1 MRYSAS
7 KTKSVL
13 ASAVAGVL
21 LGACST
27 LPETVPQLEQAR
39 QAVADVRQDPEV
51 DRYARAEL
59 GEAERALS
67 RAEAAYDDRAD
78 LAVVQHEA
86 YMAEGYAN
94 VAAARIGE
102 QSAREQL
109 EDAELER
116 SQVLEEVRAQ
126 EAREARL
133 QADLAT
139 ERADELERELED
151 LQAEETDRGLVLTL
165 GDVLFDTAEAQLK
178 PGANATIEQ
187 LAEFMNEYPD
197 RRLLIEGHTDSRG
210 DEAYNQNLSKQRAD
224 AVRNALLSAGINSE
238 RLRTEG
244 LGEAYPV
251 ASNDT
256 QAGRQQ
262 NRRVNIIVSSPDK
275 AGFPESM
282 RDASPQRISQ

>member
-1 MRYSAS
+1 MRYTAS
-7 KTKSVL
+7 KTRSVL
-13 ASAVAGVL
+13 TIAVAGAL

-39 QAVADVRQDPEV
+39 QAVADVRQNPEV
-51 DRYARAEL
+51 DRYARTELDKAEN
-59 GEAERALS
+59 ALS
-67 RAEAAYDDRAD
+67 RAEAAFEDRAD
-78 LAVVQHEA
+78 LTVIQHEA
-86 YMAEGYAN
+86 YMAEGYASI
-94 VAAARIGE
+94 AAARIGE
-102 QSAREQL
+102 LSAREQI

-116 SQVLEEVRAQ
+116 SRVLEEVRAQ

-139 ERADELERELED
+139 ERAEALQRELEN
-151 LQAEETDRGLVLTL
+151 LQAEETERGLVLTL

-178 PGANATIEQ
+178 PGADATIEQ
-187 LAEFMNEYPD
+187 LAQFMNEYPD

-210 DEAYNQNLSKQRAD
+210 DDAYNQTLSKQRAD
-224 AVRNALLSAGINSE
+224 AVRTALQSAGISSE
-238 RLRTEG
+238 RLKAEG

-262 NRRVNIIVSSPDK
+262 NRRVNIIVSSPDA

-282 RDASPQRISQ
+282 RNSAPQRISQ

>member
-39 QAVADVRQDPEV
+39 QAVTDIRQNPQV

-59 GEAERALS
+59 GKAESALS

-78 LAVVQHEA
+78 LAVIQHEA
-86 YMAEGYAN
+86 YMAEGYATI
-94 VAAARIGE
+94 AEARIGE

-210 DEAYNQNLSKQRAD
+210 DESYNQTLSRQRAD

-251 ASNDT
+251 ASNET

-262 NRRVNIIVSSPDK
+262 NRRVNIIISSPDK